1 MRTIVKTIAA
11 ILIGSIIV
19 LDALIFADYIY
30 FKNHMVYEYDGSTNV
45 TTTEIHHINGHVDY
59 IYE

>member
-1 MRTIVKTIAA
+1 MCTIVKTIAA

-30 FKNHMVYEYDGSTNV
+30 IKNHMVYEYDGSTNV

>member
-11 ILIGSIIV
+11 IMIGLIII

-30 FKNHMVYEYDGSTNV
+30 IKNHMVYEYDGSTNV

>member
-30 FKNHMVYEYDGSTNV
+30 IKNHMVYEYDGSTNV

>member
-19 LDALIFADYIY
+19 LNALIFADYIY
-30 FKNHMVYEYDGSTNV
+30 IKNHMVYEYDGSTNV
-45 TTTEIHHINGHVDY
+45 TTEIHHINGHVDY